1 MTIDEAIAQAER
13 IAEGQEK
20 SAELSPCDHAKER
33 ISKSAAEHRQL
44 AAWLRELKEL
54 RLTVGMIKVED
65 LKSALTL
72 LREYKADNNELREQ
86 IERLDSENYK
96 LTEKLEEIGTAF
108 NEQVSLVGWYE
119 ERVKDLIAELEK
131 VTKQEKEYKRLL
143 KSAAN
148 VLKTFIPCDDDYC
161 SECIKQGQNCEYD
174 DSFKWLYAG
183 EAEKLIGEEP

>member
-1 MTIDEAIAQAER
+1 MTIDGKYMSEPKVQAYISKLQTELGSAEDYIDSRNVR
-13 IAEGQEK
+13 IAELEG
-20 SAELSPCDHAKER
+20 
-33 ISKSAAEHRQL
+33 
-44 AAWLRELKEL
+44 
-54 RLTVGMIKVED
+54 
-65 LKSALTL
+65 
-72 LREYKADNNELREQ
+72 
-86 IERLDSENYK
+86 ENHK

-161 SECIKQGQNCEYD
+161 SECIKQGHHCDYD
-174 DSFKWLYAG
+174 DSFKWIYAD
-183 EAEKLIGEEP
+183 EAEKLTGGKDNDS